1 MNPFKKGVRY
11 SFTPL
16 HDGVKRIFRVLELSK
31 ETKEPTIWF
40 FENKLVLLNF
50 HSKQSYTIDMWL
62 EKWMMS
68 RDDCIEELEES

>member
-1 MNPFKKGVRY
+1 MNPFKKGARY

-68 RDDCIEELEES
+68 RDDCTEELEE